1 MSKSSPLQLHESVV
15 LPEWIDYNGHMNVA
29 FYVLAFDHATDAF
42 LDHIG
47 LDHGYKKE
55 ANCTTFV
62 VDMNVCYLGEVLEG
76 DPLRFTTHLINSDE
90 KRLHYFHRM
99 YHAEKGYLAATNELM
114 TVHISL
120 KSRRVAPMREDIQQR
135 VTTIKES
142 HAHLPSPEQAGRQI
156 AIRPKSTAA

>member
-1 MSKSSPLQLHESVV
+1 MMENGPLQLHESIVR
-15 LPEWIDYNGHMNVA
+15 PEWIDYNRHMNVA

-47 LDHGYKKE
+47 LDHDYKKA

-62 VDMNVCYLGEVLEG
+62 VDMNVSYLGEVLEG
-76 DPLRFTTHLINSDE
+76 DPLRFTTQLIHSDE

-120 KSRRVAPMREDIQQR
+120 ESRRVAPMRNDIQDRIAAIRQR
-135 VTTIKES
+135 
-142 HAHLPSPEQAGRQI
+142 HALLPYPEQAGRLI
-156 AIRPKSTAA
+156 GIRSKNRVA

>member
-1 MSKSSPLQLHESVV
+1 MMENEPLQLHESVV
-15 LPEWIDYNGHMNVA
+15 RPEWIDYNGHMNVA
-29 FYVLAFDHATDAF
+29 YYVLAFDHATDAF

-62 VDMNVCYLGEVLEG
+62 VDMNVCYVGEVLEG
-76 DPLRFTTHLINSDE
+76 DPLRFTTQLIHSDE

-120 KSRRVAPMREDIQQR
+120 ESRRVAPMREDIQARIKTIRQR
-135 VTTIKES
+135 
-142 HAHLPSPEQAGRQI
+142 HALLPFPEQAGRLI
-156 AIRPKSTAA
+156 GIRSKRAAA

>member
-1 MSKSSPLQLHESVV
+1 MAAPLQLHESVV

-29 FYVLAFDHATDAF
+29 FYVLAFDQATDAF

-47 LDHGYKKE
+47 LDHGYKNA

-62 VDMNVCYLGEVLEG
+62 VDMNVCYLGEVMEG
-76 DPLRFTTHLINSDE
+76 DPLRFTTQLLNADE

-99 YHAEKGYLAATNELM
+99 YHAEKGFLAATNELM

-120 KSRRVAPMREDIQQR
+120 ESRRVAPMREDIRTR
-135 VTTIKES
+135 VADLRDR
-142 HAHLPSPEQAGRQI
+142 HALLPMPEQAGRLI
-156 AIRPKSTAA
+156 AIRSKRKAA